1 MAITERLMT
10 AEELLQ
16 TPGLARCE
24 LVRGAL
30 IMMSPAGEEHG
41 RIAANIAVALGA
53 FAKENRL
60 GRVLVAE
67 PGFSIPVADVFAS

>member
-1 MAITERLMT
+1 
-10 AEELLQ
+10 
-16 TPGLARCE
+16 
-24 LVRGAL
+24 
-30 IMMSPAGEEHG
+30 MMSPAGEEHG